1 VQVLKNKVFSVRLDG
16 CKRPCR
22 VYDVL
27 CQYLDVPHRGEII
40 LEMEQYVAEDLQEM
54 AGSEDKY
61 DAEIRRIS
69 SELADMI
76 IEKAADYDYLWVTY

>member
-1 VQVLKNKVFSVRLDG
+1 
-16 CKRPCR
+16 
-22 VYDVL
+22 
-27 CQYLDVPHRGEII
+27 
-40 LEMEQYVAEDLQEM
+40 MEQYVAEDLQEM